1 MITLMP
7 RVERA
12 RTQSVVPGLALCIGL
27 GSLAFVVGDV
37 GWVKDTVHVGP
48 LLLVLLVGMAW
59 QAAAGLPAG
68 YSLGLNL
75 AKKPILRWAVAGLGF
90 RLSVG
95 EVWRVSGPAL
105 GVLIVSTGAAVWVGL
120 RLARRFRVSEKMG
133 MLLSVGGAVCGASAV
148 VAADTVVQA
157 DENEA
162 AYAVGVITV
171 VGTVGTILYPLADHL
186 LGLSDRLYALWDGAS
201 LPEMAQVVAAGDSV
215 SAAAA
220 EHATVV
226 KLVRICLLAPIVFS
240 FAWALRARRR
250 AAGEA
255 RVPLVPWF
263 LVAFLGCVAL
273 TSTGWLGAGLLAWL
287 QRADLWLL
295 CVGMAGVGLH
305 TSFRTLRAS
314 GPRPLLIGA
323 VQCVFLSVL
332 SLGLGAAALR

>member
-1 MITLMP
+1 MISLVP
-7 RVERA
+7 RAAEV
-12 RTQSVVPGLALCIGL
+12 RTHSVVPGLALCVGL
-27 GSLAFVVGDV
+27 GSLAFAAGDV
-37 GWVKDTVHVGP
+37 GWVVDTVHAGP

-59 QAAAGLPAG
+59 QAAAGLPGGCAVG
-68 YSLGLNL
+68 VNV

-95 EVWRVSGPAL
+95 DVWRVSGPAL
-105 GVLIVSTGAAVWVGL
+105 AVLVVSTAAAVWVGL
-120 RLARRFRVSEKMG
+120 RLARRAGVSEKLG

-148 VAADTVVQA
+148 VATDTVVQA
-157 DENEA
+157 KENEA
-162 AYAVGVITV
+162 AYAVGVITI
-171 VGTVGTILYPLADHL
+171 VGTVGTILYPLAHHL
-186 LGLSDRLYALWDGAS
+186 LGLSERLYSLWDGAS

-240 FAWALRARRR
+240 IACTLRAQRR
-250 AAGEA
+250 AAGDP

-263 LVAFLGCVAL
+263 LIAFAGCVAL
-273 TSTGWLGAGLLAWL
+273 TSTGWLDAGLLAWL

-305 TSFRTLRAS
+305 TNLRTLRAA
-314 GPRPLLIGA
+314 GPRPLLVGA
-323 VQCVFLSVL
+323 MQWLFLAAL